1 MLTREYVEKM
11 RKSGDIPTVNLK
23 IFDSIY
29 SLPFSQFVVDHEND
43 TEELYTHYIN
53 DVLEL
58 KDDDLISYLNAI
70 KSVEIVDNQS
80 LEKEDSFLMNLYMQT
95 ERTNAI
101 DFLINNGVTLNR
113 DAFINAHKLIL
124 KGTSSQKFSDKDHRI
139 DNEAFVVRVE
149 NGNPMIRYFALPYT
163 DIEEA
168 IKKIMEFYN
177 SDTYDD
183 RIFLKSQIIHGL
195 VASLQLFDDGNTRYA
210 RILQNLKLSE
220 LTNKKYN
227 YNLPLPALYGTRAYF
242 PHRSKY
248 RELISNLAINPNYE
262 NWDAWFNFNLNR
274 TEDAIFFID
283 NKLTAY
289 KKMIYRK

>member
-80 LEKEDSFLMNLYMQT
+80 LEKEDSFLMSLYMQT

-149 NGNPMIRYFALPYT
+149 NGNPMIRYFALLYT

-227 YNLPLPALYGTRAYF
+227 YNLPLPALYGTRSYF
-242 PHRSKY
+242 PYRSKY
-248 RELISNLAINPNYE
+248 RELIGNLAINPNYE
-262 NWDAWFNFNLNR
+262 NWDTWFNFNLNR

>member
-80 LEKEDSFLMNLYMQT
+80 LEKEDSFLMSLYMQT

-101 DFLINNGVTLNR
+101 DFLINNGVTFNR

-139 DNEAFVVRVE
+139 DNEALLLE
-149 NGNPMIRYFALPYT
+149 
-163 DIEEA
+163 
-168 IKKIMEFYN
+168 
-177 SDTYDD
+177 
-183 RIFLKSQIIHGL
+183 
-195 VASLQLFDDGNTRYA
+195 
-210 RILQNLKLSE
+210 
-220 LTNKKYN
+220 
-227 YNLPLPALYGTRAYF
+227 
-242 PHRSKY
+242 
-248 RELISNLAINPNYE
+248 
-262 NWDAWFNFNLNR
+262 
-274 TEDAIFFID
+274 
-283 NKLTAY
+283 
-289 KKMIYRK
+289 

>member
-1 MLTREYVEKM
+1 MLTREHVEKM
-11 RKSGDIPTVNLK
+11 RVSGEIATVSLE

-43 TEELYTHYIN
+43 TEELYTNYIN
-53 DVLEL
+53 DVIEL
-58 KDDDLISYLNAI
+58 NGDNFISYLNAI

-80 LEKEDSFLMNLYMQT
+80 LEKEDSFLMSLYMQT
-95 ERTNAI
+95 ERTNGI
-101 DFLINNGVTLNR
+101 DFLINNGVILNR

-124 KGTSSQKFSDKDHRI
+124 KGTSSQKFSEKDHRT
-139 DNEAFVVRVE
+139 DNEAFVVRIE
-149 NGNPMIRYFALPYT
+149 NGNPKIRYFALPYT

-168 IKKIMEFYN
+168 IKKIIEFYN

-195 VASLQLFDDGNTRYA
+195 VGSLQLFDDGNTRYA
-210 RILQNLKLSE
+210 RILQNIKLSE
-220 LTNKKYN
+220 LNNKKYN
-227 YNLPLPALYGTRAYF
+227 YNLPLPVLYGTRAYF

-248 RELISNLAINPNYE
+248 RELIGNLAINSNYE

-274 TEDAIFFID
+274 TEDGIFFID